1 MADPSPLRDSAA
13 STGADPDDGS
23 TAGTPRW
30 VKVFGII
37 AFIVILFFVVSLLLG
52 VRHGPG
58 RHAVSGGASGHVSP
72 LAVTEPGAEQ
82 P

>member
-1 MADPSPLRDSAA
+1 MADPSPLRDSAT

-58 RHAVSGGASGHVSP
+58 RHAASVGASGHVTL
-72 LAVTEPGAEQ
+72 LAVTHRRAEQ